1 LIPLSKNNI
10 LKVTIEVDDYLLV
23 KDALESAIQ
32 VFNKQQ
38 NEIIVNDNADS
49 YKIRFSK
56 KSGLPDTDLPCK
68 LFLKIGI
75 DPQMTIK
82 MSNIRNFS
90 IIVEDH
96 LKTSYSTSFV
106 VSSGHNINNTDAKED
121 VKRVSL
127 LDKEGKKE
135 KNNKKRCCYLC

>member
-1 LIPLSKNNI
+1 LSKDNI
-10 LKVTIEVDDYLLV
+10 QKVTIEVDDYLLI
-23 KDALESAIQ
+23 KDALEKAIQ
-32 VFNKQQ
+32 VFNNQQ
-38 NEIIVNDNADS
+38 NEIIIYDNADS
-49 YKIRFSK
+49 YKIKFSK

-68 LFLKIGI
+68 LSLKIGI

-90 IIVEDH
+90 IILEDH
-96 LKTSYSTSFV
+96 LKTSNSTSFV
-106 VSSGHNINNTDAKED
+106 VSSGHNINNTEAKED

-135 KNNKKRCCYLC
+135 KNTKKRCCYLC